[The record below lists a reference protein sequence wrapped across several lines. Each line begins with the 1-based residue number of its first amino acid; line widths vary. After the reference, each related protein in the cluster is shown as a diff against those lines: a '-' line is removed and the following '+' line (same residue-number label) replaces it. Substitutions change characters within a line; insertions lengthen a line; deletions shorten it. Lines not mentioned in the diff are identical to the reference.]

1 MREIQTLLG
10 VAMMAFQFE
19 QAIAACTE
27 NNATVSK
34 EVKPNGDI
42 TLKITVEEGNYGVY
56 DLRNNKVTLLTPTSG
71 QVNSVGKK
79 VEHEIILKVGPI
91 NDTDDLQ
98 IVDAGRFLFV
108 KLNTDRGSVTL
119 YPTHVFIKDN
129 EMQFEIFELAHFK
142 VFNQRRKFVVPAVRN
157 TELETIIAQLCE
169 NAGWKVTKMEPIG
182 NYNPK
187 LAAKGLPTDTGI
199 VLNVDTT
206 NEKADIMVSENG
218 ELSQVTMPWS
228 DITDDAKNIT
238 TTSVVKYD
246 AFENGQLTNM
256 ELVLPETEVPTL
268 N

>member
-1 MREIQTLLG
+1 VREIQTLLG

-98 IVDAGRFLFV
+98 VVDAGRFLFV

-206 NEKADIMVSENG
+206 NEKADIMVNENG
-218 ELSQVTMPWS
+218 ELFQVTMPWD
-228 DITDDAKNIT
+228 DITDNSRDIS
-238 TTSVVKYD
+238 TTSVLTHEGL
-246 AFENGQLTNM
+246 ENGQLTNAK
-256 ELVLPETEVPTL
+256 LVLPETEVPA
-268 N
+268 